1 VNGNG
6 IPGGAAQLQDNSQEG
21 KRGNLSTY
29 LPTGESPA
37 ISAAMF
43 AAGVLGNLI
52 ALVLLA
58 SRKKGVRGK
67 CSLFLILVTG
77 LVITDLLGTCMIS
90 PVVMVSYTQNLTLC
104 ALDTSVCSYFAFAM
118 TFFSLVTMLV
128 LFAMALERAFAI
140 GHPYFYEKFIRKRC
154 GLITFP
160 VIYCFCCLFCLLPFM
175 GIGEYVQY
183 CPGTWCFINM
193 RGDHGNG
200 KTNNVYA
207 TLYATFLVIL
217 IVAVIS
223 CNLIVM
229 VSLVRMHKRQ
239 KSRRMGSLMVNK
251 KERMSM
257 SEEIDHLIL
266 LSLMTITFAICSV
279 PFAWA
284 DGNVAEELKR
294 HGTAR
299 HGTRRVRAYINSFT
313 SHSDDKLDLL
323 ALRFLSVNSII
334 DPWVFTILRPSVLRV
349 IRYLLCCQI
358 PRTSNM
364 TDAPTLTTRISINK
378 HNVIDMNYGSSQKKP
393 LNMDEKSNQSHKTD
407 I

>member
-1 VNGNG
+1 MNDTGEANRLTHE
-6 IPGGAAQLQDNSQEG
+6 ICQN
-21 KRGNLSTY
+21 STY
-29 LPTGESPA
+29 LPTGETPA
-37 ISAAMF
+37 IGAAMF

-118 TFFSLVTMLV
+118 TFFSLATMLV

-207 TLYATFLVIL
+207 ILYATFLVIL

-229 VSLVRMHKRQ
+229 VSLVKMHKRQ

-257 SEEIDHLIL
+257 SEEIDHLII
-266 LSLMTITFAICSV
+266 LSLMTTIFAICSV
-279 PFAWA
+279 PFA
-284 DGNVAEELKR
+284 V
-294 HGTAR
+294 
-299 HGTRRVRAYINSFT
+299 RVYINSFT
-313 SHSDDKLDLL
+313 SHPDDKLDLL
-323 ALRFLSVNSII
+323 ALRFLSVNPII

-364 TDAPTLTTRISINK
+364 TDAPTLTSRISFNK

-393 LNMDEKSNQSHKTD
+393 LNMGEKSNQSDKTD